1 MMPNSSSW
9 PGNEP
14 PTTSFVTKVAEKRTA
29 PRMPRRNRPH
39 PEESTRAMN
48 QPASRFTGQVAVVTG
63 AASGIGAAT
72 AERLAA
78 EGAAVVLAD
87 IAADAG
93 QAVAEGIRGRGG
105 TAAFVTADVASPED
119 WERVAAQAR
128 GFGTVGVLVSNAFT
142 VDVRPAHELSLPS
155 WERQL
160 AVNLTGAFLGFKAL
174 LPDLRERRGA
184 VVLTSSVHAHKG
196 IPGHP
201 AYAASKGA
209 LLSLCGQLAV
219 EYGPEVRVNAVLPGP
234 ILTAAWDRVPEED
247 RAASIAETAAR
258 RFGRPEEAAAAIA
271 FLAAAEASY
280 ITGSSLL
287 VDGGWSV
294 VKASA

>member
-1 MMPNSSSW
+1 MN
-9 PGNEP
+9 
-14 PTTSFVTKVAEKRTA
+14 AH
-29 PRMPRRNRPH
+29 PRF
-39 PEESTRAMN
+39 ADK
-48 QPASRFTGQVAVVTG
+48 VAVVTG

-87 IAADAG
+87 IAQDLG
-93 QAVAEGIRGRGG
+93 E
-105 TAAFVTADVASPED
+105 S
-119 WERVAAQAR
+119 VAASIRAGGGRAR
-128 GFGTVGVLVSNAFT
+128 FVRTDVSDEADWRRTVAAAHTFGPVGVLVSNAYT
-142 VDVRPAHELSLPS
+142 VDVTPAHEMTVDS

-160 AVNLTGAFLGFKAL
+160 SVNLTGAFLGFRAV
-174 LPDLRERRGA
+174 LPDLRSQRGA

-234 ILTAAWDRVPEED
+234 ILTAAWDRVAEED
-247 RAASIAETAAR
+247 RRKSVAETAAG
-258 RFGRPEEAAAAIA
+258 RFGTPAEAAAAIA
-271 FLAAAEASY
+271 FLAADEASY

>member
-1 MMPNSSSW
+1 
-9 PGNEP
+9 
-14 PTTSFVTKVAEKRTA
+14 
-29 PRMPRRNRPH
+29 
-39 PEESTRAMN
+39 MN
-48 QPASRFTGQVAVVTG
+48 GSARFTDQVAVVTG

-72 AERLAA
+72 AARLAE

-87 IAADAG
+87 VATERG
-93 QAVAEGIRGRGG
+93 EAVAAGIREAGGRA
-105 TAAFVTADVASPED
+105 TFVTADVSEQDAWD
-119 WERVAAQAR
+119 RIAAAAHTY
-128 GFGTVGVLVSNAFT
+128 GPVGVLVSNAYT
-142 VDVRPAHELSLPS
+142 VEVVPAHEMSLAS

-160 AVNLTGAFLGFKAL
+160 AVNLTGGFLGFRTL
-174 LPDLRERRGA
+174 LPDLRERRGS

-234 ILTAAWDRVPEED
+234 ILTAAWDRVPAED
-247 RAASIAETAAR
+247 RERSVAETAAR
-258 RFGRPEEAAAAIA
+258 RFGEPREVAAAIA
-271 FLAAAEASY
+271 FLAAGEASY

>member
-1 MMPNSSSW
+1 MDQS
-9 PGNEP
+9 
-14 PTTSFVTKVAEKRTA
+14 A
-29 PRMPRRNRPH
+29 PRH
-39 PEESTRAMN
+39 GTRFAG
-48 QPASRFTGQVAVVTG
+48 RTAVVTG

-72 AERLAA
+72 AERLAR

-87 IAADAG
+87 VAEDRGA
-93 QAVAEGIRGRGG
+93 AVAERVTASGG
-105 TAAFVTADVASPED
+105 LARFVTADVAAEAD
-119 WERVAAQAR
+119 WERIVAAAHS
-128 GFGTVGVLVSNAFT
+128 FGPVDVLVSNAYT
-142 VDVRPAHELSLPS
+142 VDVTPAHQLSLAS
-155 WERQL
+155 WQRQL
-160 AVNLTGAFLGFKAL
+160 DVNVTGGFLGVRAA

-219 EYGPEVRVNAVLPGP
+219 EYGPDVRVNAVLPGP
-234 ILTAAWDRVPEED
+234 VLTAAWDRVAPED
-247 RAASIAETAAR
+247 RERSVAGTAAR
-258 RFGRPEEAAAAIA
+258 RFGRPEEVAAAIA
-271 FLAAAEASY
+271 FLASDEASY
-280 ITGSSLL
+280 VTGAHLT

>member
-1 MMPNSSSW
+1 MN
-9 PGNEP
+9 GN
-14 PTTSFVTKVAEKRTA
+14 
-29 PRMPRRNRPH
+29 
-39 PEESTRAMN
+39 TRFADK
-48 QPASRFTGQVAVVTG
+48 VAVVTG

-78 EGAAVVLAD
+78 EGAAVILAD
-87 IAADAG
+87 IAEDAG
-93 QAVAEGIRGRGG
+93 
-105 TAAFVTADVASPED
+105 
-119 WERVAAQAR
+119 ERVAGGIRAAGSR
-128 GFGTVGVLVSNAFT
+128 ALFVRTDVADEGDWGRIVSAAHTFGAVDVLVSNAFT
-142 VDVRPAHELSLPS
+142 VDVTPAHEMTVTS

-160 AVNLTGAFLGFKAL
+160 AVNLTGAFLGFRAV

-234 ILTAAWDRVPEED
+234 ILTGAWDRVPEED
-247 RAASIAETAAR
+247 RRQSVAETAAK
-258 RFGRPEEAAAAIA
+258 RFGTPGEAAAAIA
-271 FLAAAEASY
+271 FLAADEASY

>member
-1 MMPNSSSW
+1 MN
-9 PGNEP
+9 G
-14 PTTSFVTKVAEKRTA
+14 TA
-29 PRMPRRNRPH
+29 
-39 PEESTRAMN
+39 
-48 QPASRFTGQVAVVTG
+48 RFTDRVAVVTG
-63 AASGIGAAT
+63 AAQGIGAAT

-87 IAADAG
+87 VAADLAEG
-93 QAVAEGIRGRGG
+93 VAARIRADGGRAVA
-105 TAAFVTADVASPED
+105 VPADVAD
-119 WERVAAQAR
+119 QGGWDRIVAAAH
-128 GFGTVGVLVSNAFT
+128 GFGPVGVFVSNAYT
-142 VDVRPAHELSLPS
+142 VEVAPAHEMSLAS

-160 AVNLTGAFLGFKAL
+160 AVNLTGGFLGFKAV
-174 LPDLRERRGA
+174 LPDLRAQRGA

-219 EYGPEVRVNAVLPGP
+219 EYGPDVRVNAVLPGP
-234 ILTAAWDRVPEED
+234 ILTAAWDRVPAED
-247 RAASIAETAAR
+247 RERSVAETAAR
-258 RFGRPEEAAAAIA
+258 RFGTPEEVAAAIA
-271 FLAAAEASY
+271 FLAAGEASY
-280 ITGSSLL
+280 ITGTSLL